1 MLKFILG
8 GSMTPDTI
16 KKFSFAV
23 HRTLLQLF
31 WLFLSVGISTQ
42 AIAEIAIPNLSSP
55 VIDDAGFFST
65 IEKQS
70 LERDIRALFEAQ
82 GPQLQVWTFP
92 TSEGEPIE
100 SLSLRAVDAWK
111 LGRPG
116 KDDGLLLTI
125 SRTERRFRL
134 EVGRGLE
141 GVIPDIVASRML
153 RNFLVP
159 ALRKSQAAFGVSSVI
174 DEIARLTL
182 PDGGKDFEG
191 KVIKQR
197 PVRKRSL
204 FDLIVFFLF
213 MGIFVILSIVSSLKR
228 GRRGFGR
235 SYYGGG
241 WSGGGRWGGGGGG
254 GGGWSGGGGG
264 FSGGGS
270 SGGW

>member
-1 MLKFILG
+1 MMLQFILG
-8 GSMTPDTI
+8 GSMTPDTF
-16 KKFSFAV
+16 KKIAIAA
-23 HRTLLQLF
+23 HRTLFQLF
-31 WLFLSVGISTQ
+31 WLFLCFGISTQ
-42 AIAEIAIPNLSSP
+42 AIAEITIPNLSSP
-55 VIDDAGFFST
+55 VIDDADFFST
-65 IEKQS
+65 IEKQGI
-70 LERDIRALFEAQ
+70 ERDIRALFEAQ

-92 TSEGEPIE
+92 TLEGEPIE

-111 LGRPG
+111 LGRAG

-125 SRTERRFRL
+125 ARAERRFRL

-159 ALRKSQAAFGVSSVI
+159 ALKKSQAGYGVSSVI

-182 PDGGKDFEG
+182 PDGGKGFEASVT
-191 KVIKQR
+191 KSR

-204 FDLIVFFLF
+204 FDLFVFFLF
-213 MGIFVILSIVSSLKR
+213 MGIFVILSIISALNR

-241 WSGGGRWGGGGGG
+241 WSGGGRWSGGG